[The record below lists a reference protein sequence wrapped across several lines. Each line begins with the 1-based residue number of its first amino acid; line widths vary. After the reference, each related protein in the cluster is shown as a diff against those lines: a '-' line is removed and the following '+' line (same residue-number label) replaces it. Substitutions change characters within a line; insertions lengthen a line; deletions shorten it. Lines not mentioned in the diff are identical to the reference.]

1 MVAKYLFAKKLE
13 ERRTRTGA
21 KDELRAKHLGVGC
34 SRIDATHRVGEP
46 NMKKLVFALVSL
58 LAVLEALVTFLPE
71 RVVDF
76 NGKRYLLVSI

>member
-1 MVAKYLFAKKLE
+1 
-13 ERRTRTGA
+13 
-21 KDELRAKHLGVGC
+21 
-34 SRIDATHRVGEP
+34 
-46 NMKKLVFALVSL
+46 MKKLVFALVSL